1 MMVGKSNLD
10 AWSEWKIERSALE
23 PRPPHFPSFCPPSL
37 VWRLRPAHPCHPL
50 KPKKREAYLPS
61 HQAVSQH
68 IWILEATQEERR
80 ERPRPRN
87 TSPAIKQELAHE
99 VRSDARYTTIVR
111 WLSMCTQAYFY
122 PPTSK
127 LLFCILIIIFM
138 IENMYANKLVTH
150 PSLKLHFA
158 RCFILRSSC
167 ADKHTFTH
175 PHLDSLIKGA
185 IVNNKWSDTEQVSKA

>member
-1 MMVGKSNLD
+1 MVGKSNRD
-10 AWSEWKIERSALE
+10 AVSEWKIERSALE
-23 PRPPHFPSFCPPSL
+23 SHPPHFPSFCPPSL
-37 VWRLRPAHPCHPL
+37 VWRLGPAHPCHPL
-50 KPKKREAYLPS
+50 KPKIRGAYLSSP
-61 HQAVSQH
+61 QAVSQH

-127 LLFCILIIIFM
+127 LLHILHPHNHF
-138 IENMYANKLVTH
+138 ENMYANKLVTH

-158 RCFILRSSC
+158 PCFILRSSC

-175 PHLDSLIKGA
+175 PPLDSLIKGA
-185 IVNNKWSDTEQVSKA
+185 TVNNKWSDTEQVSKA